1 MALENEINQPSFR
14 SEDQKAIVNII
25 FTYHWVTEKLK
36 NILSVEG
43 ITMQQYNILRILRG
57 SDPTP
62 LSTLSIRERM
72 MDKMSDTS
80 RIVERMLRNGLVGK
94 RICSNDKRLVD
105 INLTEEGKKMLLRLD
120 ERIDEMDEITANLN
134 PEELK
139 SLNHLLDKVREQPG
153 KQPGTRDEGQGT
165 REQPKQMKNEK

>member
-57 SDPTP
+57 SDPKP

-72 MDKMSDTS
+72 LDKMSDTS

-94 RICSNDKRLVD
+94 RICSTDKRLVD
-105 INLTEEGKKMLLRLD
+105 INLTEEGKKLLLRLD
-120 ERIDEMDEITANLN
+120 ARIDEMDEITANLN
-134 PEELK
+134 AEELT
-139 SLNHLLDKVREQPG
+139 SLNYLLDKVREQPG
-153 KQPGTRDEGQGT
+153 TRD
-165 REQPKQMKNEK
+165 

>member
-72 MDKMSDTS
+72 LDKMSDTS

-94 RICSNDKRLVD
+94 RICSTDKRLVD
-105 INLTEEGKKMLLRLD
+105 INLTCAGKKMLLRLD

-139 SLNHLLDKVREQPG
+139 TLNHLLDKVRE
-153 KQPGTRDEGQGT
+153 TA
-165 REQPKQMKNEK
+165 N

>member
-57 SDPTP
+57 SDPAP

-72 MDKMSDTS
+72 LDKMSDTS

-105 INLTEEGKKMLLRLD
+105 INLTDAGKKMLLRLD

-134 PEELK
+134 SEELT

-153 KQPGTRDEGQGT
+153 MRD
-165 REQPKQMKNEK
+165 

>member
-139 SLNHLLDKVREQPG
+139 SLNYLLDKVREQPIS
-153 KQPGTRDEGQGT
+153 
-165 REQPKQMKNEK
+165 

>member
-1 MALENEINQPSFR
+1 MALENEINQTSFR
-14 SEDQKAIVNII
+14 SDDQKAIVNII

-43 ITMQQYNILRILRG
+43 ITMQQFNILRILRG

-62 LSTLSIRERM
+62 MSTLSIRERM
-72 MDKMSDTS
+72 LDKMSDTS

-120 ERIDEMDEITANLN
+120 ERIDQMDKITANLN

-139 SLNHLLDKVREQPG
+139 TLNHLLDKVREQPG
-153 KQPGTRDEGQGT
+153 DTARDE
-165 REQPKQMKNEK
+165 

>member
-14 SEDQKAIVNII
+14 CEDQKAIVNII

-43 ITMQQYNILRILRG
+43 ITMQQFNILRILRG
-57 SDPTP
+57 SDPMP

-72 MDKMSDTS
+72 LDKMSDTS

-94 RICSNDKRLVD
+94 RICSTDKRLVD
-105 INLTEEGKKMLLRLD
+105 INLTEEGKEMLLRLD

-139 SLNHLLDKVREQPG
+139 TLNYLLDKVREQPG
-153 KQPGTRDEGQGT
+153 TRDRGRGRSQY
-165 REQPKQMKNEK
+165 K

>member
-72 MDKMSDTS
+72 LDKMSDTS

-94 RICSNDKRLVD
+94 RICSTDKRLVD
-105 INLTEEGKKMLLRLD
+105 INLTEEGKKLLLRLD
-120 ERIDEMDEITANLN
+120 ARIDEMDEITANLN
-134 PEELK
+134 AEELT
-139 SLNHLLDKVREQPG
+139 SLNYLLDKVRE
-153 KQPGTRDEGQGT
+153 TA
-165 REQPKQMKNEK
+165 N

>member
-139 SLNHLLDKVREQPG
+139 SLNYLLDKVREQPG
-153 KQPGTRDEGQGT
+153 KQIG
-165 REQPKQMKNEK
+165 